1 MEKIKEITQE
11 QLKELETKE
20 NKLEIFMSLIG
31 ITLKDKYEVGDTMLR
46 VENSK
51 KLDVFKNTWKD
62 KDTYYIVVNVVDE
75 EQAFVYS
82 LYPVF

>member
-1 MEKIKEITQE
+1 MEKVKEITQE
-11 QLKELETKE
+11 QLQELETKK
-20 NKLEIFMSLIG
+20 NKVKIFKELIG
-31 ITLKDKYEVGDTMLR
+31 TTLNGKYEVGDTMLK

-51 KLDVFKNTWKD
+51 KLDIFKNTWKD

-75 EQAFVYS
+75 QQAFVYS